1 MVCCEKGH
9 QGKRPDYRLFPVRA
23 CSLHGPPG
31 AQPRFCPDSAARP
44 GARGPALFRAGTG
57 FGPGRD
63 HAFAGGRPAT
73 RGRFIRCPAAG
84 LFPDC
89 DIADYPGEGTVSSV
103 RRSFPCRCRPSRGGR
118 FWFRSG
124 LCRCLR
130 GGSDHSCSGH
140 SRSSHSRS
148 SHSSGTRGGVVSER
162 KVAAGPCPNSRRR
175 HGPPALVCR
184 NRTAPAG
191 GRTGSG
197 LWNPCAGHAF
207 GGCSSRRTGAA
218 FGFSVAF
225 GYDAS
230 FDFYAGTSPV
240 RQLPACSPGGRDG
253 PGCAVIADTG
263 NLSSCTCSV
272 GN

>member
-31 AQPRFCPDSAARP
+31 AQPRFCPDSPARP
-44 GARGPALFRAGTG
+44 GARSPAFFRAGTRCG
-57 FGPGRD
+57 TGRD

-103 RRSFPCRCRPSRGGR
+103 RRSFPRRCRPSRGGR

-124 LCRCLR
+124 LCRCAR
-130 GGSDHSCSGH
+130 GGSGHYCSGH
-140 SRSSHSRS
+140 GRSSHC
-148 SHSSGTRGGVVSER
+148 SGTRSGVVSER

-175 HGPPALVCR
+175 HGPPALVRR

-191 GRTGSG
+191 GRTGPG
-197 LWNPCAGHAF
+197 LRNPCAGHAF
-207 GGCSSRRTGAA
+207 GSCSSRRTRAA
-218 FGFSVAF
+218 FGFSADF
-225 GYDAS
+225 TYDT
-230 FDFYAGTSPV
+230 GTCPV
-240 RQLPACSPGGRDG
+240 SQLPAFSPGGRDG
-253 PGCAVIADTG
+253 PGCAVIPGTG
-263 NLSSCTCSV
+263 KLSSCTCRF